1 MIPLMSLIKSKDH
14 AGALILIPLLLLLVV
29 IRPIRL
35 ILIRRQ
41 NFLIVPFVMRAK
53 TVSLESVSNVRTVRI
68 MIYANPAN
76 QKPRRSMIP
85 LMSLPK
91 SSDHDGALILIPLL
105 LLLLLQKFIPL
116 FVMHAVNGL
125 LESAINVAAAMIMIC
140 AKRVNQ
146 KPRRSIIANI
156 RL

>member
-35 ILIRRQ
+35 IPIRSQ

-53 TVSLESVSNVRTVRI
+53 TVSLESDTNVRTVRI
-68 MIYANPAN
+68 MIYANPVN

-91 SSDHDGALILIPLL
+91 SSDHAGALILIP
-105 LLLLLQKFIPL
+105 LLLLQKFIPL
-116 FVMHAVNGL
+116 FVMHAINGL

-140 AKRVNQ
+140 AKRANQ
-146 KPRRSIIANI
+146 KPRRSIISNMS
-156 RL
+156 L

>member
-53 TVSLESVSNVRTVRI
+53 IVSLESDTNVRTVRI

-76 QKPRRSMIP
+76 QTPRRSMIP

-91 SSDHDGALILIPLL
+91 SSDHDGALILIPL

-140 AKRVNQ
+140 AKRANQ
-146 KPRRSIIANI
+146 KPRRSIISNMS
-156 RL
+156 L

>member
-1 MIPLMSLIKSKDH
+1 MIPLMSLIKSSDH
-14 AGALILIPLLLLLVV
+14 AVHILIPLLLLLVV

-35 ILIRRQ
+35 IPIRSQ

-53 TVSLESVSNVRTVRI
+53 TVSLESDTNVRTVRI
-68 MIYANPAN
+68 MIYANPVN

-91 SSDHDGALILIPLL
+91 SSDHAGALILIP
-105 LLLLLQKFIPL
+105 LLLLQKFIPL
-116 FVMHAVNGL
+116 FVMHAINGL

-140 AKRVNQ
+140 AKRANQ
-146 KPRRSIIANI
+146 KPRRSIISNMS
-156 RL
+156 L

>member
-1 MIPLMSLIKSKDH
+1 MIPLMSLIKSSDH
-14 AGALILIPLLLLLVV
+14 AVHILIPLLLLLLVV

-35 ILIRRQ
+35 IPIRSQ

-53 TVSLESVSNVRTVRI
+53 TVSLESDTNVRTVRI
-68 MIYANPAN
+68 MIYANPVN

-91 SSDHDGALILIPLL
+91 SSDHAGALILIP
-105 LLLLLQKFIPL
+105 LLLLQKFIPL
-116 FVMHAVNGL
+116 FVMHAINGL

-140 AKRVNQ
+140 AKRANQ
-146 KPRRSIIANI
+146 KPRRSIISNMS
-156 RL
+156 L

>member
-14 AGALILIPLLLLLVV
+14 AGALILIPRLLLLVV

-53 TVSLESVSNVRTVRI
+53 IVSLESDTNVRTVRI

-76 QKPRRSMIP
+76 QTPRRSMIP

-91 SSDHDGALILIPLL
+91 SSDHDGALILIP

-140 AKRVNQ
+140 AKRANQ